1 MGGFAVAMR
10 YGLHRT
16 TADLDIAEAVPSS
29 GLQAVLALGGRGTA
43 LALEGARPPGQ
54 GRGRASA
61 ASGALRRRRA
71 PAQSSTVAGHPDA
84 ACSIRST
91 WSYDWS
97 VKSYLERF
105 GDRALVDIRTA
116 DVQDF
121 IADLRKP
128 RAIHRRGV
136 RVLSASRVNKIID
149 LLRHM
154 FNWAVGREYID
165 HTPFRRGSETL
176 IKKFKDDNKRR
187 RGIDQQE
194 ESALLAHAPRHIQ
207 ALLIA
212 AIDTGMR
219 SGEMLALRFADIALE
234 RGLITRR
241 GETTKSRKRRLVPIS
256 TTRLRDVLTWLRQD
270 VEGKPKPL
278 ETRVFSNELGE
289 PYRLFHRQWQS
300 IVLKAH
306 GHTPT
311 WNPRLNYQGLS
322 DESQAVFRRID
333 LRWHDLRH
341 EYASRLVEHGVPLA
355 QVRDLL
361 GHASITTTERYDNQ
375 TMANLRLA
383 AAKLERGLGFGSTPP
398 PPSDAEV
405 RSPGKTTDRR
415 TSPAATAARATA
427 QVTDRRPEARRLQT
441 GGTLASRD
449 ETGATAGSESR
460 PYLSD
465 QVGGRP
471 KAAGHRREPDS
482 LRERRTDF
490 QDSFKIEA
498 KVEQNSDSPRARRSG
513 AKYLKRMTG

>member
-1 MGGFAVAMR
+1 MAIRAGTFDAR
-10 YGLHRT
+10 GLAAPKAGPMTFRE
-16 TADLDIAEAVPSS
+16 LAEVYRERHVIPKR
-29 GLQAVLALGGRGTA
+29 LTLAK
-43 LALEGARPPGQ
+43 E
-54 GRGRASA
+54 
-61 ASGALRRRRA
+61 
-71 PAQSSTVAGHPDA
+71 
-84 ACSIRST
+84 
-91 WSYDWS
+91 YDWS
-97 VKSYLERF
+97 VKPYLERF

-128 RAIHRRGV
+128 RTIHRRGV

-176 IKKFKDDNKRR
+176 ITKFKEDNKRR
-187 RGIDQQE
+187 RRVDEQE
-194 ESALLAHAPRHIQ
+194 EAALLAHAPRHIQ

-219 SGEMLALRFADIALE
+219 SGEMLALRFADIDLE
-234 RGLITRR
+234 RGLITLR
-241 GETTKSRKRRLVPIS
+241 GETTKSRKTRLVPIS

-270 VEGKPKPL
+270 VEGEPKPL

-361 GHASITTTERYDNQ
+361 GHASTTTTERYDNQ
-375 TMANLRLA
+375 TMANLQIA
-383 AAKLERGLGFGSTPP
+383 AAKLERGLGFDQGRVDLPG
-398 PPSDAEV
+398 
-405 RSPGKTTDRR
+405 RSLTAGQ
-415 TSPAATAARATA
+415 SPAATNIRSPGESSQTTATMAADGASA
-427 QVTDRRPEARRLQT
+427 NITDRRAEARRLLPEAVQPQAT
-441 GGTLASRD
+441 RSLKPAASD
-449 ETGATAGSESR
+449 
-460 PYLSD
+460 
-465 QVGGRP
+465 
-471 KAAGHRREPDS
+471 
-482 LRERRTDF
+482 RTDF

-498 KVEQNSDSPRARRSG
+498 TAERPQTPGSASRQGFEPVSASAKRAETRLNTGRPANRR
-513 AKYLKRMTG
+513 AKRGDWLGVRDDFRNYLVHAA